1 MLRGYLLYFYLLFT
15 FSLTQQEYTRI
26 IRGVMVDI
34 DVVVFCYR
42 GEEELLPM
50 SLGRLHA
57 ALPEARIH
65 IMDDGAD
72 PIREEYVRK
81 IKNVCPCTYRTTYFD
96 RKRNL
101 NGKECVVGELEC
113 MLDVMSE
120 NVNEDGYV
128 IKMDP
133 DTLVLRPDLILE
145 AIDKGAKWISH
156 NSMKGHF
163 AGMFYVIHRSILE
176 SVLRN
181 ARVMSFPEHCAEDET
196 IGALC
201 YIAAAQG
208 AYSWTDI
215 SIKDNTRKF
224 AALPIQMIDT
234 AQWVTQLAYVAKEGH
249 IITVGNSALFG
260 LPKSY
265 QTKAMRDLL
274 NVFYNYDKLAYDNK
288 WPDIGE
294 SSPCKSL
301 DIVNLPVNNEKSP
314 QPFAGDAIFTGRMV
328 AQQKFVA
335 PVDTSIPANLESD
348 TMRFKPAADEEPDI
362 DMDAD

>member
-1 MLRGYLLYFYLLFT
+1 M
-15 FSLTQQEYTRI
+15 RI

-81 IKNVCPCTYRTTYFD
+81 IKAVCPCTYRATYFD

-113 MLDVMSE
+113 MLDVMVE
-120 NVNEDGYV
+120 NVNENGYV

-133 DTLVLRPDLILE
+133 DTLVLRPELIID

-176 SVLRN
+176 TVLRN
-181 ARVMSFPEHCAEDET
+181 ARVMSFPDRCAEDET

-201 YIAAAQG
+201 YIASAQDK
-208 AYSWTDI
+208 YSWTDI
-215 SIKDNTRKF
+215 SVKDNTRKF
-224 AALPIQMIDT
+224 AALPIQLIDT

-294 SSPCKSL
+294 SSACGPL
-301 DIVNLPVNNEKSP
+301 DVVNIQSNKERGNNLSV
-314 QPFAGDAIFTGRMV
+314 GDSILTGRMV
-328 AQQKFVA
+328 TKQEFVA
-335 PVDTSIPANLESD
+335 PVEIAGDSV
-348 TMRFKPAADEEPDI
+348 RFKPAADEEPDI

>member
-1 MLRGYLLYFYLLFT
+1 M
-15 FSLTQQEYTRI
+15 
-26 IRGVMVDI
+26 MDI

-81 IKNVCPCTYRTTYFD
+81 IKAVCPCTYRATYFD

-113 MLDVMSE
+113 MLDVMTE

-133 DTLVLRPDLILE
+133 DTLVLRPELILD
-145 AIDKGAKWISH
+145 AMNNGAKWISH

-163 AGMFYVIHRSILE
+163 AGMFYAIHRSILE
-176 SVLRN
+176 TVLRN
-181 ARVMSFPEHCAEDET
+181 ARVMSFPERCAEDET

-201 YIAAAQG
+201 YIASAQDK
-208 AYSWTDI
+208 YSWTDV

-224 AALPIQMIDT
+224 AALPIQLIDT
-234 AQWVTQLAYVAKEGH
+234 TQWVTQLAYVAKEGH

-294 SSPCKSL
+294 SSSCGPL
-301 DIVNLPVNNEKSP
+301 EVVNIHRNKERGTNLS
-314 QPFAGDAIFTGRMV
+314 AGDAILTGRMV
-328 AQQKFVA
+328 TKQEFAV
-335 PVDTSIPANLESD
+335 PVETTVSEEPEAEAV
-348 TMRFKPAADEEPDI
+348 RFKPASDDEPDI